1 MRRLAVF
8 AVLLALGACSTSS
21 SPPPAVPAANAGRGY
36 LVFFQPWSAALD
48 PTALAIISTAYRA
61 ASAKPAATV
70 TVSGF
75 ADTIG
80 TAQANVYLSETRAQV
95 VADALVADGLNPS
108 RIHRQAL
115 GEKGTPNTSEQ
126 YERRVLIQ
134 VGP

>member
-8 AVLLALGACSTSS
+8 AVLLALGACSTSP
-21 SPPPAVPAANAGRGY
+21 SPPPAANAGRGY

-61 ASAKPAATV
+61 ADANPAATV

-95 VADALVADGLNPS
+95 VADALVADGLTPS

-115 GEKGTPNTSEQ
+115 GESGTPNTSEQ

>member
-21 SPPPAVPAANAGRGY
+21 SPQPAANAGRGY

-61 ASAKPAATV
+61 ANASPAATV

-95 VADALVADGLNPS
+95 VADALVADGLTPS
-108 RIHRQAL
+108 RIRRQAL